1 MLSVM
6 VFRNLQ
12 RNELLFACLRL
23 SPGVNCTE
31 KRSSGSHMANSQ
43 DIPLHDV
50 GQSFS
55 ELKLAKQQCL
65 CHCEVE
71 VVSGE

>member
-1 MLSVM
+1 MLSAM
-6 VFRNLQ
+6 IFGNLQ

-23 SPGVNCTE
+23 SSGVNCTE
-31 KRSSGSHMANSQ
+31 KGSSGSHMANGR
-43 DIPLHDV
+43 DKA
-50 GQSFS
+50 QSFS
-55 ELKLAKQQCL
+55 ELKLAKQPCF